1 MKSKRFE
8 YAVFSG
14 SMMLAG
20 HFSFD
25 RPVSIEQASWQA
37 AQIAEDLA
45 RECEMRFDGQN
56 VSVAVRP
63 TKAKLHAPQQ

>member
-1 MKSKRFE
+1 MKSERFE

-14 SMMLAG
+14 SVMLAR
-20 HFSFD
+20 HFSFN

-37 AQIAEDLA
+37 PQIAEDLA

-56 VSVAVRP
+56 ISVVVKP

>member
-37 AQIAEDLA
+37 AQIAEVLA

-63 TKAKLHAPQQ
+63 TKAKLHAPHQ